1 MAEPELAQALE
12 RAIEEIQSLKM
23 RLNTL
28 ELATGGKTALPQT
41 NLLSGNFLTR
51 AFAVLGHYLVAAL
64 IVALPFYV
72 IVFLVV
78 YLFLPNR

>member
-1 MAEPELAQALE
+1 MSAPELAQALE
-12 RAIEEIQSLKM
+12 RATEEIQSLKM

-28 ELATGGKTALPQT
+28 EQATGGKAALPQT

-72 IVFLVV
+72 IIFI
-78 YLFLPNR
+78 LFLSR